1 MVLGLMLSLF
11 VKRRRVWVRVTGT
24 GPTATGGAAAAA
36 LGPRT
41 VVETGGLGRTDA
53 EAFRAEFEALGERL
67 RQDAPPTEQHAATT
81 AEHDQTTHREQEAT

>member
-24 GPTATGGAAAAA
+24 GPTAHRGRGGGRPWAPVPWSRPAASAART
-36 LGPRT
+36 PRPS
-41 VVETGGLGRTDA
+41 GRV
-53 EAFRAEFEALGERL
+53 RGLGERL
-67 RQDAPPTEQHAATT
+67 RQDAPPTEQHTATT